1 MTNCIILYIICCF
14 SVGGIPPD
22 STEMEVTSPISNVVI
37 AVVYIGSGV
46 GVVIAI
52 ICLCFNIIFR
62 NRKYVVY
69 SLLSL
74 F

>member
-1 MTNCIILYIICCF
+1 MTVI
-14 SVGGIPPD
+14 
-22 STEMEVTSPISNVVI
+22 SPISNVVI

-52 ICLCFNIIFR
+52 ICLSFNIIFR

-74 F
+74 FKILFFLVDTAIVF